1 MKIGLTLRHL
11 LGASITLVLCL
22 VWIFPL
28 FWGLS
33 TALRPE
39 EMTVSG
45 FSWLPK
51 PMTFDA
57 FIHVFTYGDLPTF
70 FFNSAVTS
78 LAVTLFAVMFSLLAA
93 YAFSQLRFSGKTMIF
108 YLCIF
113 AIIFPFESLV
123 IPLYRLVFQLGL
135 ANTLT
140 AIVLPQIASPI
151 VLFVFKSF
159 FDQIPREYREA
170 AKLDG
175 APEWQILI
183 KLYIPLSKNII
194 YAMSIITFIGAWNNF
209 LWPFLVSSSV
219 STMTIPVG
227 LTQLDE
233 AYGIHYAQMMAAALV
248 GGLPVAIMYLIFQR
262 KVNSGFLATTGLKG

>member
-1 MKIGLTLRHL
+1 MKLPMQIRHL
-11 LGASITLVLCL
+11 LGIALTGFLCL
-22 VWIFPL
+22 VWVFPL

-39 EMTVSG
+39 EMTVADFRWFPDPLTLNS
-45 FSWLPK
+45 
-51 PMTFDA
+51 
-57 FIHVFTYGDLPTF
+57 FIHVLAYGDLPTF
-70 FFNSAVTS
+70 FLNSAITS
-78 LAVTLFAVMFSLLAA
+78 LAVTLLAVSFSLLAA
-93 YAFSQLRFSGKTMIF
+93 YAFSQLQFSLKKVVF

-123 IPLYRLVFQLGL
+123 IPLYRLVFELGL

-151 VLFVFKSF
+151 VLFVFKNF

-175 APEWQILI
+175 APEWQILL

-209 LWPFLVSSSV
+209 LWPFLVASSV

-233 AYGIHYAQMMAAALV
+233 AYGIHYAQTMAAALV
-248 GGLPVAIMYLIFQR
+248 GGLPVALMYILFQR

>member
-1 MKIGLTLRHL
+1 MIRTISLRHL
-11 LGASITLVLCL
+11 AGVTLTLMLCML
-22 VWIFPL
+22 WVFPIL
-28 FWGLS
+28 WGLS

-39 EMTVSG
+39 EMTVAG
-45 FSWLPK
+45 FSWLPD
-51 PMTFDA
+51 PVTINA
-57 FIHVFTYGDLPTF
+57 FVHVFTYGDLPTF

-78 LAVTLFAVMFSLLAA
+78 LAVTFFAVAFSLLAA
-93 YAFSQLRFSGKTMIF
+93 YAFSQLQFSGKTIIF

-123 IPLYRLVFQLGL
+123 IPLYRLVFELGL

-151 VLFVFKSF
+151 VLFVFKNF

-248 GGLPVAIMYLIFQR
+248 GGLPVAMMYLIFQR

>member
-1 MKIGLTLRHL
+1 MKLSSHFRHILGIGLT
-11 LGASITLVLCL
+11 GILCL
-22 VWIFPL
+22 IWIFPL

-39 EMTVSG
+39 EMTVAD
-45 FSWLPK
+45 FRWLPD
-51 PMTFDA
+51 PFTVDSFVQVLTF
-57 FIHVFTYGDLPTF
+57 GDLPTF
-70 FFNSAVTS
+70 FINSAITS
-78 LAVTLFAVMFSLLAA
+78 LAVTVFAVGFSLLAA
-93 YAFSQLRFSGKTMIF
+93 YAFSQLQFGFKKIVF

-123 IPLYRLVFQLGL
+123 IPLYRLVFELGL
-135 ANTLT
+135 SNTLT

-151 VLFVFKSF
+151 VLFVFKNF

-175 APEWQILI
+175 APEWQILL
-183 KLYIPLSKNII
+183 KLYVPLSKNII

-227 LTQLDE
+227 LTQLADT
-233 AYGIHYAQMMAAALV
+233 YGIHYAQTMAAALV
-248 GGLPVAIMYLIFQR
+248 GGLPVALMYIFFQR